1 MCTLFT
7 WEFCGPWDTYEG
19 VTHEFLI
26 KQTLERK
33 FRKIIY
39 PFGQILL
46 CTFSPS
52 SFMGHGIP
60 MRGMGHGPWDTYEG
74 VTHEF
79 LTKQTLERKF
89 RKIITLLCTFSHV
102 SSSKCNHEKQHFQYY
117 FMKNVKLMEVQG
129 KKQKKEKMEKNKIQF
144 WIKYFSSSHASSN
157 LFLLFYS
164 LYRK

>member
-1 MCTLFT
+1 MDHSHEFLTKQTLRRKFRKIIYPFGQIIMCTLFT

-89 RKIITLLCTFSHV
+89 RKIIYPFGQILMCTFSPW
-102 SSSKCNHEKQHFQYY
+102 SFRTPIR
-117 FMKNVKLMEVQG
+117 G
-129 KKQKKEKMEKNKIQF
+129 
-144 WIKYFSSSHASSN
+144 
-157 LFLLFYS
+157 S
-164 LYRK
+164 LS